1 MLLQLVNQELQK
13 IQIYLKTLTYIT
25 TLLNL
30 SLTDSHADITLLC
43 INNKWS
49 YKLRQDLCI
58 YKSNELEPR
67 FIEIINK

>member
-30 SLTDSHADITLLC
+30 PLTDSHADITLLC
-43 INNKWS
+43 INNK
-49 YKLRQDLCI
+49 
-58 YKSNELEPR
+58 
-67 FIEIINK
+67 